1 MLPTTVIARENTGI
15 SAGADVRHSCCT
27 FATMVCAK
35 NQWLW
40 MGPGGVQKLN
50 WNLIRLSRRFK
61 IEYVYS
67 DSEYFTTSPRFRTQ
81 FSNFVAYKR
90 ASALKMS

>member
-40 MGPGGVQKLN
+40 MCPGGVQKLN

-61 IEYVYS
+61 IECVYTRILS
-67 DSEYFTTSPRFRTQ
+67 ILRLRRGSEL
-81 FSNFVAYKR
+81 NFQTLLLI
-90 ASALKMS
+90 SEPAL